1 MDDRGDSTKQSNT
14 DSLSAELYPLTS
26 VKIEDNRLSVEE
38 QEQSIKSET
47 DPLDTTFDI
56 KEEEIA
62 WDWNSSCFTDDSK

>member
-1 MDDRGDSTKQSNT
+1 M
-14 DSLSAELYPLTS
+14 TS

-62 WDWNSSCFTDDSK
+62 WDLKF